1 MTDALSGAPSGDRL
15 EIALPDDFHV
25 HLRQVPE
32 MPAYARRQALSFGR
46 ALVMPNTVPPV
57 VSAADIVAYRAAILA
72 AGRGDGAAP
81 IPLMTFKLLPG
92 MSAEAVRGCAA
103 AGAIAG
109 KYYPVGSTTN
119 AADGPSDPS
128 EVREA
133 IAAMEEAG
141 IALCVH
147 AEDPDASVLDR
158 EAAFIPTLERLLAAH
173 PRLKVVVEHVSS
185 IAMLGFVLSAPARV
199 AATLTAH
206 HLLLRAGRSLGRG
219 DEPPPLLQADPQAAS
234 GSRRVARGRPARRA
248 QALLRKRFGAPSAGG
263 QGRASSRRRDLF
275 LAFRRRGPGRP
286 FRLGGQDGRA
296 RGLPLAPR
304 RRVLRP
310 SASPWTAVAR
320 PARMGRAARSR
331 RRRAHAR
338 GKDPVM
344 DDVGEAKD
352 ALSATSS
359 GPRSR
364 SP

>member
-57 VSAADIVAYRAAILA
+57 VSTADIVAYRAAILA

-206 HLLLRAGRSLGRG
+206 HLLFGLDDLLGEGMNPHLFCKPILKPPRDRDALREAVLRGEPRLFFGSDSAPHPRSAKEGPRAAAGIYSSPSAVAALAGLFDSEGRMG
-219 DEPPPLLQADPQAAS
+219 ELEAFLSRRGAAFYGLPPP
-234 GSRRVARGRPARRA
+234 
-248 QALLRKRFGAPSAGG
+248 
-263 QGRASSRRRDLF
+263 QGRLSLVRSEWVVPGEIDGVVPM
-275 LAFRRRGPGRP
+275 LAGKT
-286 FRLGGQDGRA
+286 L
-296 RGLPLAPR
+296 
-304 RRVLRP
+304 
-310 SASPWTAVAR
+310 SWTA
-320 PARMGRAARSR
+320 
-331 RRRAHAR
+331 
-338 GKDPVM
+338 
-344 DDVGEAKD
+344 
-352 ALSATSS
+352 
-359 GPRSR
+359 SR
-364 SP
+364 S